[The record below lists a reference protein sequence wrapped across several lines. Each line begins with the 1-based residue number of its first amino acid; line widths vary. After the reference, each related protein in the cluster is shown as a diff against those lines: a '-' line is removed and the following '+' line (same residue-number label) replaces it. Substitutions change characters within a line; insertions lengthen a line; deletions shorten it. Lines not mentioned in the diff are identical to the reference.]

1 MVLSSKHCLNF
12 CIYQILL
19 QILSINTLYKYKIT
33 CKYGFGNQW
42 NYLPLVLWLLFFFY
56 LDSSRNTTSIHTH
69 EFLSGYELRC
79 YRTMQTGL
87 VQMKDFRE
95 CYHWL
100 GWLNKYVYYV
110 MNLWSICFNDII
122 LLNHFHCTLWIFA

>member
-33 CKYGFGNQW
+33 CNMGLEISEIICRW
-42 NYLPLVLWLLFFFY
+42 FFDYSIFY

-100 GWLNKYVYYV
+100 GWLNKYVYHV